1 MKKKLL
7 SIVLAAAMVLS
18 FAACSKDGGKSG
30 GGDSAG
36 GAANANSG
44 SDNDYFN
51 LHQVGSTYELGG
63 LSEKGKKQESLV
75 IPAGVVITGS
85 IKDGVV
91 KKVTFESDDDVEI
104 SYLFASCSTLE
115 TVVLPANLTNLCPLS
130 NCTALKEISIPKA
143 VKTIPST
150 SFFGDTALEKVVI
163 NGDITEIGNQAF
175 LNCKALKS
183 INFPDS
189 LTTVGDWA
197 FKGCESLTEITLPK
211 GLKNIGELAFADIG
225 LQTVTV
231 PAELELEKW
240 DKAAFV
246 QLNNSYT
253 VKVKEGSW
261 ADQNFESVFQG
272 QVTKEYY

>member
-18 FAACSKDGGKSG
+18 FAACTKDGGKSG

-44 SDNDYFN
+44 ADNDYFN
-51 LHQVGSTYELGG
+51 LQKVGPTYELGG
-63 LSEKGKKQESLV
+63 LSEKGKKQETLV

-104 SYLFASCSTLE
+104 SYLFASSSTLE

-143 VKTIPST
+143 VKTIPVTCFS
-150 SFFGDTALEKVVI
+150 GDTALEKVVI
-163 NGDITEIGNQAF
+163 EGDLTEIGNQAF
-175 LNCKALKS
+175 LNCKSLKS

-189 LTTVGDWA
+189 LTSVGNWA

-211 GLKNIGELAFADIG
+211 GLKTIGELAFADIG

-231 PAELELEKW
+231 PAELELESW
-240 DKAAFV
+240 DNAAFV
-246 QLNNSYT
+246 QLNNTYT

>member
-18 FAACSKDGGKSG
+18 FAACSKDGGNSG
-30 GGDSAG
+30 GGDPAG

-44 SDNDYFN
+44 ANNEYFN
-51 LHQVGSTYELGG
+51 LQKAGPYYELSG
-63 LSEKGKKQESLV
+63 LSDKGKKQESLV
-75 IPAGVVITGS
+75 IPAGVIITGT
-85 IKDGVV
+85 IKDGVA
-91 KKVTFESDDDVEI
+91 KSVTFESDDDVEI
-104 SYLFASCSTLE
+104 SYFFTSCSTLE
-115 TVVLPANLTNLCPLS
+115 TVVLPANLTKLCPLS

-143 VKTIPST
+143 VKTIPVTCFS
-150 SFFGDTALEKVVI
+150 GDTALEKVVI
-163 NGDITEIGNQAF
+163 NGDLTEIGNQAF
-175 LNCKALKS
+175 LDCKSLKS

-189 LTTVGDWA
+189 LTTIGNWA
-197 FKGCESLTEITLPK
+197 FHGCESLTEITLPK
-211 GLKNIGELAFADIG
+211 GLKTIGELAFSDIG

-240 DKAAFV
+240 DGAAFI
-246 QLNNSYT
+246 QLNNTYT

-261 ADQNFESVFQG
+261 ADQNFDSVFQG